1 MGEMKW
7 LTDLLLGGIIDKF
20 TGPLLAAYQAK
31 LAAETDQQ
39 KLAAE
44 EAIKGIEAA
53 RDIAVA
59 ETADRWSATRLGR
72 LLIVVP
78 FGLWWAA
85 IYMVQILN
93 PWFGLHLVVVD
104 VPPRINDMAL
114 VLIPAIVVGDA
125 GALLARR
132 LKR

>member
-1 MGEMKW
+1 MKW
-7 LTDLLLGGIIDKF
+7 LADLLLGGFIEKF
-20 TGPLLAAYQAK
+20 TGPLLTAYQAK
-31 LAAETDQQ
+31 LTAETDQQ
-39 KLAAE
+39 RLAAE

-59 ETADRWSATRLGR
+59 EAADRWSATRVGR
-72 LLIVVP
+72 WLIVVP

-85 IYMVQILN
+85 IYAIQMLN

-114 VLIPAIVVGDA
+114 VLIPAIVIGDA

>member
-1 MGEMKW
+1 MKW
-7 LTDLLLGGIIDKF
+7 LADLLLGGIVEKF
-20 TGPLLAAYQAK
+20 TAPLLSAYQAK
-31 LAAETDQQ
+31 LTAETDSER
-39 KLAAE
+39 LAAD

-53 RDIAVA
+53 RDIALA
-59 ETADRWSATRLGR
+59 EAADRWSATRLGR
-72 LLIVVP
+72 LLIVIP

-85 IYMVQILN
+85 IYLVQILN
-93 PWFGLHLVVVD
+93 PWFGLSLVVID

-114 VLIPAIVVGDA
+114 VLIPAIVIGDA

>member
-1 MGEMKW
+1 MKW
-7 LTDLLLGGIIDKF
+7 LADLLLGGIVEKF
-20 TGPLLAAYQAK
+20 TAPLLAAYQAK
-31 LAAETDQQ
+31 LAAETDSER
-39 KLAAE
+39 LAAD

-53 RDIAVA
+53 RDIALA
-59 ETADRWSATRLGR
+59 EAADRWSATRLGR
-72 LLIVVP
+72 LLIVIP

-85 IYMVQILN
+85 IYLVQILN
-93 PWFGLHLVVVD
+93 PWLGLSLVVID

-114 VLIPAIVVGDA
+114 VLIPAIVIGDA

>member
-1 MGEMKW
+1 MKW
-7 LTDLLLGGIIDKF
+7 LSDLLLGGIIEKF

-39 KLAAE
+39 RLAAE

-53 RDIAVA
+53 RDIAVVEA
-59 ETADRWSATRLGR
+59 SDRWSATHVGR
-72 LLIVVP
+72 LLIVIP

-85 IYMVQILN
+85 IYIVQILN
-93 PWFGLHLVVVD
+93 PWFGFHLVVVD
-104 VPPRINDMAL
+104 VPPHVNDMAL
-114 VLIPAIVVGDA
+114 VLIPAIVIGDA

-132 LKR
+132 IRR

>member
-1 MGEMKW
+1 MDEMKW
-7 LTDLLLGGIIDKF
+7 LSDLLFGGIIEKF

-31 LAAETDQQ
+31 LSAETDQQ
-39 KLAAE
+39 KLAAAE
-44 EAIKGIEAA
+44 VIKGIEAA

-59 ETADRWSATRLGR
+59 EAADRWSATRLGR
-72 LLIVVP
+72 LLIVIP

-114 VLIPAIVVGDA
+114 VLIPAIVIGDA

>member
-7 LTDLLLGGIIDKF
+7 LSDLLFGGIIEKF
-20 TGPLLAAYQAK
+20 SGPLLAAYQAK

-39 KLAAE
+39 RLAAAE
-44 EAIKGIEAA
+44 VIKGIESA
-53 RDIAVA
+53 RDIAVTEA
-59 ETADRWSATRLGR
+59 TDRWSATRIGR
-72 LLIVVP
+72 LLIVIP

-93 PWFGLHLVVVD
+93 PWFGLSLVVID

-114 VLIPAIVVGDA
+114 VLIPAIVIGDA

-132 LKR
+132 LNR

>member
-7 LTDLLLGGIIDKF
+7 LADLLLGGIIEKF

-31 LAAETDQQ
+31 LSAETNQQ
-39 KLAAE
+39 KLAAD

-59 ETADRWSATRLGR
+59 EAADRWSATRLGR
-72 LLIVVP
+72 LLIVIP

-114 VLIPAIVVGDA
+114 VLIPAIVIGDA

>member
-1 MGEMKW
+1 MKW
-7 LTDLLLGGIIDKF
+7 LADLLLGGIVEKF
-20 TGPLLAAYQAK
+20 TAPLLSAYQAK
-31 LAAETDQQ
+31 LAAETDSER
-39 KLAAE
+39 LAAD

-53 RDIAVA
+53 RDIALA
-59 ETADRWSATRLGR
+59 EAADRWSATRLGR
-72 LLIVVP
+72 LLIVIP

-85 IYMVQILN
+85 IYLVQILN
-93 PWFGLHLVVVD
+93 PWLGLSLVVID

-114 VLIPAIVVGDA
+114 VLIPAIVIGDA